1 MIQTQVQIEKLRT
14 LKESYDVLSDAVENQ
29 LPALADKID
38 NIKLPEIDTTELA
51 KEATLNAVSSKLD
64 NLNVEVDLS
73 GVAKQGENQ
82 EATNS
87 AIYEAIKGISIDGI
101 TMALENLYYAE
112 LVKNGDGDNTY
123 TMIIPAAT
131 KKEDDT
137 III

>member
-1 MIQTQVQIEKLRT
+1 
-14 LKESYDVLSDAVENQ
+14 
-29 LPALADKID
+29 
-38 NIKLPEIDTTELA
+38 LA

-87 AIYEAIKGISIDGI
+87 AIYEAVKGISIDGI
-101 TMALENLYYAE
+101 TIALENLYYAE
-112 LVKNGDGDNTY
+112 FVKNNDGDNTY
-123 TMIIPAAT
+123 TMIIPAAA